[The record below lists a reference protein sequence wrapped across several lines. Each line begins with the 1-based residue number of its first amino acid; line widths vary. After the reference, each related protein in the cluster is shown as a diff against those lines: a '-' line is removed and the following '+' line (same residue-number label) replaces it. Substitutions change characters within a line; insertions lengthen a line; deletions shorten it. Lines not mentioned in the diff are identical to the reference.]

1 MAGRAVHFALT
12 AEDQATLLENP
23 GSDNEDLL
31 DAIGE
36 IEERWDEDWLLET
49 DKAWDAIHRCLT
61 DGTLEY
67 GETPLHF
74 AILGKDNLHDGDEYL
89 ISYLSPEEVAACAA
103 AIKNIDKTW
112 MREKYDALDGT
123 TYQGVMSDEDF
134 DYTLR
139 NFEELKVFYQKAAE
153 NSRSIVFTVDQ

>member
-12 AEDQATLLENP
+12 PEDQATLLENP

-49 DKAWDAIHRCLT
+49 GKAWDAIHRCLT
-61 DGTLEY
+61 GGTLEY

-74 AILGKDNLHDGDEYL
+74 AILGKDNLHDGDDYI
-89 ISYLSPEEVAACAA
+89 ISYFSPEEVAACAA
-103 AIKNIDKTW
+103 AIKNIDKAW
-112 MREKYDALDGT
+112 MRDKYDALEGT
-123 TYQGVMSDEDF
+123 DYQGVPCDEDF
-134 DYTLR
+134 EYTVR
-139 NFEELKVFYQKAAE
+139 NFEELKAFYQNAAE
-153 NSRSIVFTVDQ
+153 NNRSIVFTVDQ